1 MVLIPSAHWVTG
13 KEAEVS
19 GRILSSSNQR
29 VGYWR
34 FWTGIRESVVSLG
47 LKAGA
52 EVSSHE
58 HHELGWGD
66 GPMRGKISHEV

>member
-1 MVLIPSAHWVTG
+1 MVLIPGAHWVTG

-19 GRILSSSNQR
+19 GRSLSSSNQR

-34 FWTGIRESVVSLG
+34 FWAGISECVVSLG
-47 LKAGA
+47 SKAGA

-58 HHELGWGD
+58 HHELGWVD
-66 GPMRGKISHEV
+66 GSVRGKISHEV